1 MNRLDQ
7 CIENLV
13 ELIDKYSK
21 NNLEEYKKVNEYL
34 YKNEFIDDQHI
45 TIRLNNFDGVY
56 LVSEIG
62 FDKISKSNNVYITI
76 NRNTDY
82 EYTSYN
88 LKYDLYNVKN
98 HTEYIIE
105 CVDILYSKMIQY
117 IIKDEG

>member
-1 MNRLDQ
+1 MNRLDRY
-7 CIENLV
+7 IENLV
-13 ELIDKYSK
+13 ELIDKYNK
-21 NNLEEYKKVNEYL
+21 NNLEKYKKVNEYL

-45 TIRLNNFDGVY
+45 TIRLNDFDGVY

-76 NRNTDY
+76 NRNDDH

-88 LKYDLYNVKN
+88 LKYDLYNVRN

-105 CVDILYSKMIQY
+105 CVDMLYSKMIQY